1 MKRHFHERGVTLVE
15 LMVTMVLGAI
25 VLLAAV
31 MPFIAE
37 RSFWAAGRRQA
48 EAQRDAQMAMRA
60 LAHMARQ
67 GQGYA
72 VAPTGDSITVNF
84 TGCNRQFQRGGADPH
99 QLLMVDNCVAPSKT
113 TTLIDGVK
121 SQVTQLVFT
130 PVVANKLVTI
140 QLQVT
145 HENQKNETLQTNL
158 FLRNAP

>member
-1 MKRHFHERGVTLVE
+1 MKCHNHEQGVTLVE
-15 LMVTMVLGAI
+15 LLITIALSAI
-25 VLLAAV
+25 VLLAAAI
-31 MPFIAE
+31 PFVAE
-37 RSFWAAGRRQA
+37 KSFWAAGRRQA

-67 GQGYA
+67 GQGYT
-72 VAPTGDSITVNF
+72 VAGTGDSITVNF
-84 TGCNRQFQRGGADPH
+84 AGCNRQFQRGGADPH
-99 QLLMVDNCVAPSKT
+99 QLLMIDNCVAPAKT
-113 TTLIDGVK
+113 MTLIDGVK